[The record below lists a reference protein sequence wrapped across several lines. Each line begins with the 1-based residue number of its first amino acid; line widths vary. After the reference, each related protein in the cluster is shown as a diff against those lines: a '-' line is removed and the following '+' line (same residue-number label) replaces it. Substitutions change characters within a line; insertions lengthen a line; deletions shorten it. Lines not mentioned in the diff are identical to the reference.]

1 MKIRFFILPGILC
14 SAILFL
20 SWNQP
25 YAPAALPAGYHDTIS
40 DIDGNEIYTVIIGKQ
55 EWTVHNLNTEHFR
68 NGDAIPQAITIEEWI
83 QAWKEKRPAWCYYEG
98 KKPSSRYVGKLYN
111 FYAMTD
117 PRGIA
122 PKGWRVPSP
131 KDWDELITL
140 LGGFDAAGKCLKF
153 WYGWTG
159 DNTGT
164 NSSGFK
170 ALPGGYRNENGN
182 FYNNTKVANWWI
194 APDAPNAAPSCM
206 ELHTDPIP
214 MRIEARLLPG
224 YGISIRCI
232 KE

>member
-1 MKIRFFILPGILC
+1 MKIKFLILPGILF

-25 YAPAALPAGYHDTIS
+25 SAPATLPAVYYDTIR
-40 DIDGNEIYTVIIGKQ
+40 DIDNNEIYTVIIGKQ

-68 NGDAIPQAITIEEWI
+68 NGDAIQQATTAEEWVK
-83 QAWKEKRPAWCYYEG
+83 AWMEKRPAWCYYEG
-98 KKPSSRYVGKLYN
+98 KKPSNRFVGKLYN

-131 KDWDELITL
+131 KDWDEMITP
-140 LGGFDAAGKCLKF
+140 LGGLDAAGKSLRF
-153 WYGWTG
+153 WYCWPG
-159 DNTGT
+159 DIPGT
-164 NSSGFK
+164 NSSGFR
-170 ALPGGYRNENGN
+170 AFPGGYRDQNGN
-182 FYNNTKVANWWI
+182 FRHNIDVANWWI
-194 APDAPNAAPSCM
+194 APDAPTAEPSCM
-206 ELHTDPIP
+206 ELYSGSLP
-214 MRIEARLLPG
+214 MHIEAHLIPG